1 MSLVLTRKIGQAILI
16 RHEDVEIVVRI
27 TKVATTTARVA
38 IDAPDGFE
46 IIRDELENEESGT
59 HTNTDTTEAT
69 AETGRTKRTP
79 AGV

>member
-1 MSLVLTRKIGQAILI
+1 MSLVLTRKIGQAIFI
-16 RHEDVEIVVRI
+16 RHDDVEIVVRI

-59 HTNTDTTEAT
+59 HTNTDTAETT

>member
-1 MSLVLTRKIGQAILI
+1 MSLVLTRKIGQAIFI
-16 RHEDVEIVVRI
+16 RHDDVEIVVRI

-69 AETGRTKRTP
+69 AETSGTKRTP